1 MMTDSNKIYYI
12 YHIPNKK
19 IGVTTDPRLRV
30 EKQQGYKSGQ
40 YEILLVTNDIDEV
53 SVKEIELQK
62 RYGYTVDRKL
72 YKNLNNKKMKI
83 NSTEQTST
91 FPVSVND
98 LEDFLAENKGL
109 TWTTHLGEFKIT
121 NETGRWIL
129 NNIFRS
135 QYGNDKCYIYN
146 KAYYEA
152 FIQGTEMDQFNDEK
166 NLIGGLTM
174 PKQKTDTLKPI
185 TPSMRDIFPLIRQ
198 WAEDRGIYEKGDE
211 KTQYIK
217 LMEEAGELAQALLK
231 QNQKEAVDA
240 IGDMVVVL
248 TNLAVFIGVDI
259 EDCIGYAY
267 NEIKNRKGSM
277 SNGTFVKQL

>member
-53 SVKEIELQK
+53 SMKEIELQK

-152 FIQGTEMDQFNDEK
+152 FIQGTEMDQFNHDK

-174 PKQKTDTLKPI
+174 PSKAI
-185 TPSMRDIFPLIRQ
+185 GPSMRDIFPLIRD
-198 WAEDRGIYEKGDE
+198 WADERGLYSKGDE

-217 LMEEAGELAQALLK
+217 LMEEAGELAQGLLK
-231 QNQKEAVDA
+231 QNQEEVVDA

-248 TNLAVFIGVDI
+248 TNLSHFVGVDI
-259 EDCIGYAY
+259 EDCIISAY
-267 NEIKNRKGSM
+267 NEIKNRKGKM